1 MRTIAHI
8 SDLHFGMEDDRV
20 VEGLSEDIA
29 DFHPSVVVIT
39 GDLTQRARRK
49 QFDKAGAFIRKL
61 PVPCLVVPGN
71 HDIPFY
77 NLFRRALLS
86 LSGYRSSITTELNP
100 VFQDDELMILGANTA
115 RAAAFKNG
123 RISTAQIKIL
133 ADKLCAASS
142 RLFKV
147 LVTHHPFLP
156 PLDDPSAAIVGR
168 GALAVEALEPCG
180 IDLLLSGH
188 YHRGTMGDLQSHYL
202 AVKRSIL
209 VSQAGTATSTR
220 TKGENNSYDRIIID
234 LPDICFDRHAW
245 DGHRFGKTLTT
256 RFKKANNGGWQLE
269 GRFSPGGEKNENGA
283 LSSPKM

>member
-8 SDLHFGMEDDRV
+8 SDLHFGTEDDRI

-29 DFHPSVVVIT
+29 GFHPSVVVIT
-39 GDLTQRARRK
+39 GDLTQRARKK
-49 QFDKAGAFIRKL
+49 QFEAAGAFIRKL
-61 PVPCLVVPGN
+61 SIPCLVVPGN

-77 NLFRRALLS
+77 NVFRRALQPLRW
-86 LSGYRSSITTELNP
+86 YKHSIATDLNP

-133 ADKLCAASS
+133 ADKFSAASS
-142 RLFKV
+142 HLFKV
-147 LVTHHPFLP
+147 LVTHHSFLP
-156 PLDDPSAAIVGR
+156 PRDDPYAALVGR

-188 YHRGTMGDLQSHYL
+188 YHRGTMGDLQSHYF
-202 AVKRSIL
+202 AIKRSIL

-220 TKGENNSYDRIIID
+220 TRGENNSYDRIIID
-234 LPDICFDRHAW
+234 PPDICFDRYSW
-245 DGHRFGKTLTT
+245 DGRRFGKTMTT
-256 RFKKANNGGWQLE
+256 RYKKV
-269 GRFSPGGEKNENGA
+269 NGA
-283 LSSPKM
+283 WCLDRIG